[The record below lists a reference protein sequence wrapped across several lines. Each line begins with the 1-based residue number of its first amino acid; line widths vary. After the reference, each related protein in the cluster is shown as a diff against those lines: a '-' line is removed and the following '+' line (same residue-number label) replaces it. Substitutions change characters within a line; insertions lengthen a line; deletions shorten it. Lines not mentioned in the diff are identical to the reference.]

1 MTGLNPD
8 MIGGSYK
15 FSDLLKGSKKKKKT
29 KKRNDPSQIGYPSE
43 KSNLNIIIRGPDG
56 NLYKN
61 KRYKKTKKWH
71 KVSTKVRPKVKPK
84 VKPKVI
90 PKVNSKKKNKN
101 KNKKKNKLNSLVK

>member
-15 FSDLLKGSKKKKKT
+15 FSDLLKDAKKKKKT

-71 KVSTKVRPKVKPK
+71 KVSTKVRPKVRPK
-84 VKPKVI
+84 AI
-90 PKVNSKKKNKN
+90 PKKKKKNK
-101 KNKKKNKLNSLVK
+101 KKK

>member
-1 MTGLNPD
+1 MPGLNPD

-15 FSDLLKGSKKKKKT
+15 FSDLLKGAKKKKKKKT

-61 KRYKKTKKWH
+61 KKYKKTKKWH
-71 KVSTKVRPKVKPK
+71 KVSTKVRAKVRPKANP
-84 VKPKVI
+84 
-90 PKVNSKKKNKN
+90 KKK
-101 KNKKKNKLNSLVK
+101 KKRKNKLNSLVK